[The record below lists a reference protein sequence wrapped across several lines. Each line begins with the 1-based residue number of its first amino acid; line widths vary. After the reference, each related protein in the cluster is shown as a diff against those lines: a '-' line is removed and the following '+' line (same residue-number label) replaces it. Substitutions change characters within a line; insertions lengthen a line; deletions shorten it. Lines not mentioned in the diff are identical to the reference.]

1 MTINTIPKVLYKNK
15 ITEILD
21 EIRDNY
27 GVLTRKGYIYGL
39 ITIDQDAKVIAIDS
53 MFDRQLNYW
62 DLSSIGAALYGV
74 SRQGQDFFEANHL
87 ERAAIIYNNLQ
98 LFVRSIGDVNVPR
111 REGQK
116 DESKR
121 RKREILIVILAD
133 KAVNIG
139 VMILQ
144 MNRFAVKMKAEI
156 ENSGL
161 IQDTLRMSEAELKD
175 HIKKLKKEVFSDK
188 IFSVS

>member
-21 EIRDNY
+21 EIRDSY
-27 GVLTRKGYIYGL
+27 GILTRKGYIYGL

-53 MFDRQLNYW
+53 RFDRQLNYW

-74 SRQGQDFFEANHL
+74 SRQGQDFFEASDL
-87 ERAAIIYNNLQ
+87 ERASIIYNNLQ
-98 LFVRSIGDVNVPR
+98 LFVRSIGEVKVPGR
-111 REGQK
+111 KGQK
-116 DESKR
+116 GQGKR
-121 RKREILIVILAD
+121 RKREVLIVVLAER
-133 KAVNIG
+133 AVNIG

-156 ENSGL
+156 EKSGL
-161 IQDTLRMSEAELKD
+161 IQETLNMSEAELKV
-175 HIKKLKKEVFSDK
+175 HINKLKKEIFSDK
-188 IFSVS
+188 IGSIS

>member
-1 MTINTIPKVLYKNK
+1 MTFNTVPKILYENK
-15 ITEILD
+15 ISEILD

-39 ITIDQDAKVIAIDS
+39 IAVDQDAKIIAINS

-74 SRQGQDFFEANHL
+74 SRQGQDFFEANYL
-87 ERAAIIYNNLQ
+87 ERASIIYNNLQ
-98 LFVRSIGDVNVPR
+98 LFVRSIGEVYISNR
-111 REGQK
+111 K
-116 DESKR
+116 A
-121 RKREILIVILAD
+121 KREILVVVLAD
-133 KAVNIG
+133 KDVNIG

-144 MNRFAVKMKAEI
+144 MNRFALKIKSEI
-156 ENSGL
+156 ERSGS
-161 IQDTLRMSEAELKD
+161 IQNTLKMTEKELKE
-175 HIKKLKKEVFSDK
+175 HIRKLKKEVFSDK

>member
-1 MTINTIPKVLYKNK
+1 MTFNTVPKILYENK
-15 ITEILD
+15 ISEILD

-39 ITIDQDAKVIAIDS
+39 IAVDQDAKIIAIDS

-74 SRQGQDFFEANHL
+74 SRQGQDFFEANYL
-87 ERAAIIYNNLQ
+87 ERASIIYNNLQ
-98 LFVRSIGDVNVPR
+98 LFVRSIGEVYISNR
-111 REGQK
+111 K
-116 DESKR
+116 A
-121 RKREILIVILAD
+121 KREILVVVLAD
-133 KAVNIG
+133 KDVNIG

-144 MNRFAVKMKAEI
+144 MNRFALKIKSEI
-156 ENSGL
+156 ERSGS
-161 IQDTLRMSEAELKD
+161 IQNTLKMTEKELKE
-175 HIKKLKKEVFSDK
+175 HIRKLKKEVFSDK